1 MNNLLGFTW
10 ILIFNLHC
18 SITDAGKLFQSLRN
32 FDSSNSIVFHL
43 FCTSGLKSFLTA
55 ESTLRMMKNPFYF
68 MLKAFCDVGKLID
81 KKSKVNFKIHEVTD
95 WTAENYSAH
104 TGQYKWRQSGNK
116 IW

>member
-1 MNNLLGFTW
+1 
-10 ILIFNLHC
+10 
-18 SITDAGKLFQSLRN
+18 
-32 FDSSNSIVFHL
+32 
-43 FCTSGLKSFLTA
+43 
-55 ESTLRMMKNPFYF
+55 MKNPFYF

-81 KKSKVNFKIHEVTD
+81 KKTKVNFKIHEVTD